1 MSIYSKNGSAIHSAY
16 GVDGTSINKAY
27 DIDGAVVFQG
37 SQVDYDSF
45 TVNKSYLSTG
55 IANTQGFAYKDG
67 YIFQFRASGTSIQN
81 TVVVINAATGQTV
94 NTFSISS
101 EHGDSASFSNEYYAQ
116 GDAFPLLYVTADSN
130 PAKVYVDRVTTS
142 SAELIKTLSFALDK
156 TGYYAAHAYDTEN
169 EILYMLGYS
178 EQNYLTDDG
187 GANKVIVSKWNMA
200 QQTQNQDGSYT
211 PLFVSSYERAFIY
224 CMQGQQLYDGMIWIA
239 SGYSAGSNIYAMS
252 PSDGTILHT
261 INLETTTEVEGI
273 DFKSD
278 TEMIVGFQGGNYWLY
293 TFART

>member
-16 GVDGTSINKAY
+16 GVDGASINKAY
-27 DIDGAVVFQG
+27 DIGGAVVFQG

-81 TVVVINAATGQTV
+81 TVVVINATTGQTV

-130 PAKVYVDRVTTS
+130 PAKVYADRVTTS

-156 TGYYAAHAYDTEN
+156 TGYYAAHAYDTDN

-187 GANKVIVSKWNMA
+187 GVNKVIVSKWDM
-200 QQTQNQDGSYT
+200 QGQN
-211 PLFVSSYERAFIY
+211 PLFVSSYERPFIY
-224 CMQGQQLYDGMIWIA
+224 CMQGQQFHDGMIWIA

-261 INLETTTEVEGI
+261 INLGTTTEVEGL

-293 TFART
+293 TFAT